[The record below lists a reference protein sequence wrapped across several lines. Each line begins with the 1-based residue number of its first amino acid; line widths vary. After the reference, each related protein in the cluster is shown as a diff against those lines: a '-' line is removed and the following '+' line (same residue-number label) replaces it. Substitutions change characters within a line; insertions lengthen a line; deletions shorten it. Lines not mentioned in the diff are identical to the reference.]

1 MTDNRFYLSF
11 SAITPYNP
19 LFTII
24 RIILTM
30 NENISED
37 INKSKNT
44 DIKHISAIYLN
55 DSAIEVELLQK
66 QLFRNN
72 RQFSKRK
79 AKDQAFIEL
88 ATKAL
93 NSCIEQAKS
102 TISTKYPTYDDI
114 SDFLSK

>member
-1 MTDNRFYLSF
+1 
-11 SAITPYNP
+11 
-19 LFTII
+19 
-24 RIILTM
+24 M

-44 DIKHISAIYLN
+44 NIKHISAIYLN

-72 RQFSKRK
+72 RHFSKKK
-79 AKDQAFIEL
+79 AQDQAFIEL

-93 NSCIEQAKS
+93 NYCIEKS
-102 TISTKYPTYDDI
+102 KGTISTKYPAYDDI
-114 SDFLSK
+114 CDFLSK